1 MEPLYLNS
9 VDPLT
14 KAPGMLVALRVLDYH
29 TVSRAC
35 ATSVLVSTH
44 HVISI
49 IIVCYFRTYSFI
61 FYLTIQYQGECGHIE
76 GHAYILCFIYPS

>member
-14 KAPGMLVALRVLDYH
+14 KAPGMLVSLRVLDHH

-35 ATSVLVSTH
+35 ATPVLVSTLH
-44 HVISI
+44 N
-49 IIVCYFRTYSFI
+49 
-61 FYLTIQYQGECGHIE
+61 LNP
-76 GHAYILCFIYPS
+76 L

>member
-9 VDPLT
+9 VYPLT

-29 TVSRAC
+29 TVSWAC
-35 ATSVLVSTH
+35 ATPVLVSTH

-49 IIVCYFRTYSFI
+49 TVIVCYFRTYSFI
-61 FYLTIQYQGECGHIE
+61 LYLTIQY
-76 GHAYILCFIYPS
+76 